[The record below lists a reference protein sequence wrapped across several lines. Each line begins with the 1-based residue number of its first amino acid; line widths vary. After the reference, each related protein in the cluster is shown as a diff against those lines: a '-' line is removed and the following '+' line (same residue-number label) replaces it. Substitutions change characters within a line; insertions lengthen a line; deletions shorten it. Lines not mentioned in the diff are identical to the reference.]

1 MKESCSVVSDCL
13 QPRGLNSPW
22 TSPDK
27 NTGVGSLSLLQG
39 VFPIQGLS
47 PGVLHCGQILYQL
60 SHKGSPTLGE
70 CDTNMQKQSPQQ
82 VMVISAA
89 GEDNAHTSSLSGF
102 LVLMLDAFQPYTR
115 CLLIPSPANRE
126 ERFDLS
132 LVQADCR
139 CTTQSISFLVN
150 VNFLSHRKNIEF
162 T

>member
-1 MKESCSVVSDCL
+1 M
-13 QPRGLNSPW
+13 PRPRLVQAS
-22 TSPDK
+22 
-27 NTGVGSLSLLQG
+27 
-39 VFPIQGLS
+39 
-47 PGVLHCGQILYQL
+47 
-60 SHKGSPTLGE
+60 
-70 CDTNMQKQSPQQ
+70 
-82 VMVISAA
+82 
-89 GEDNAHTSSLSGF
+89 

-139 CTTQSISFLVN
+139 CTTQNISFLVN